1 MYTQICWKLVWKSA
15 LDYAIGIALIYGSRL
30 VMDGEIT
37 VGELVA
43 FNGYIAL
50 FVDPVNWIPQIIS
63 AIKRAQISYKR
74 LDKLYQ
80 LQPEKTNETKILEI
94 QKLKGDIEIKELTF
108 SYGEETKPVLNNINL
123 KIKSGQTLGIIGT
136 IGSGKT
142 TLMNLLTRLYSV
154 PNGKIMVRRK
164 RYKWYLNRH
173 TKSKYMLYYTRQ
185 FHIFIYHKRKHKPI
199 QKRI

>member
-1 MYTQICWKLVWKSA
+1 M
-15 LDYAIGIALIYGSRL
+15 DYAIGIALIYGSKL
-30 VMDGEIT
+30 VIDEEIT

-108 SYGEETKPVLNNINL
+108 SYGEETKPVLKNINL

-164 RYKWYLNRH
+164 RYK
-173 TKSKYMLYYTRQ
+173 
-185 FHIFIYHKRKHKPI
+185 
-199 QKRI
+199 

>member
-1 MYTQICWKLVWKSA
+1 
-15 LDYAIGIALIYGSRL
+15 
-30 VMDGEIT
+30 MDGEIT

-164 RYKWYLNRH
+164 RYK
-173 TKSKYMLYYTRQ
+173 
-185 FHIFIYHKRKHKPI
+185 
-199 QKRI
+199 

>member
-1 MYTQICWKLVWKSA
+1 M
-15 LDYAIGIALIYGSRL
+15 DYAIGIALIYGSRL

-94 QKLKGDIEIKELTF
+94 QKLKGDIELKELTC
-108 SYGEETKPVLNNINL
+108 SYGEETKPVLKNINL

-164 RYKWYLNRH
+164 RYK
-173 TKSKYMLYYTRQ
+173 
-185 FHIFIYHKRKHKPI
+185 
-199 QKRI
+199 

>member
-1 MYTQICWKLVWKSA
+1 M
-15 LDYAIGIALIYGSRL
+15 DYAIGIALIYGSRL

-164 RYKWYLNRH
+164 RYK
-173 TKSKYMLYYTRQ
+173 
-185 FHIFIYHKRKHKPI
+185 
-199 QKRI
+199 